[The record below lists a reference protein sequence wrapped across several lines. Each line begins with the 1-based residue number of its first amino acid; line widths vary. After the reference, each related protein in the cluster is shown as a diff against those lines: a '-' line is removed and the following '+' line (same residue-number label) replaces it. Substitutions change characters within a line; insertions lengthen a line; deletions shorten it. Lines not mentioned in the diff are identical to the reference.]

1 MDPIA
6 WTKWTCSCVVC
17 LRILATET
25 RASETLSTKWDTQ
38 HKVRQSAQ
46 SETISTNVCRL
57 SLIKTKLFYLQAKS
71 PTQLALWNI
80 RTWPSQSVATAN
92 RRHRTRPIP
101 QRLVTQCLSVRPTT
115 HIPHHCCRSDA
126 LRHDRNIQKGAA
138 VWRHLLDRAHC
149 RIANCNGPRPIVC
162 IWLHH
167 STP

>member
-1 MDPIA
+1 V
-6 WTKWTCSCVVC
+6 SCVCESLQLKPVQV
-17 LRILATET
+17 RHSAQ
-25 RASETLSTKWDTQ
+25 SETLSTKWDTQ